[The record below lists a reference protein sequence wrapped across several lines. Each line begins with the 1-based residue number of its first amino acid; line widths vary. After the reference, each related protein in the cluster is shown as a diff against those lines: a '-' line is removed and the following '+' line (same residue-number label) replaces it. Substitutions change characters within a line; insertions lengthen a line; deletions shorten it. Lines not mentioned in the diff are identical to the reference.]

1 MLDGLTQDRR
11 LHVGRYEVQ
20 ILNAPGAG
28 RDVGFAAD
36 ASSICHHGF
45 ELNIRCGRWIDVA
58 ARGENLRRLFYRFG
72 EVAGDGS
79 QGGEEQVPEAVSVQI
94 GPGLET
100 VLEKAREQ
108 GFVLRQRGDAVANV
122 AGREHVELL
131 AQASAGAAIVGHRD
145 HSREF
150 GDTWL

>member
-1 MLDGLTQDRR
+1 MQF
-11 LHVGRYEVQ
+11 
-20 ILNAPGAG
+20 LNAPGAG
-28 RDVGFAAD
+28 GDVGFAAD
-36 ASSICHHGF
+36 ASSVSHHGF
-45 ELNIRCGRWIDVA
+45 ELNNRRGRWIDVA
-58 ARGENLRRLFYRFG
+58 ARGENLRRLFYRSG

-79 QGGEEQVPEAVSVQI
+79 QGGEEQVPEAVSVQV

-100 VLEKAREQ
+100 MLEKSLEQ

-131 AQASAGAAIVGHRD
+131 AQASAGATIVGHRD
-145 HSREF
+145 HGREF